1 MVVELFL
8 IGVALSMDAFA
19 VSMCKGLSMR
29 KLNHRHAFI
38 ISLFFGGFQ
47 AIMPLIGWFLGTQFE
62 QYIKPVDHWV
72 AFALLTYIGIKMIWD
87 ATHEKEEEKNE
98 KLEDPKLDLKEM
110 LLLAIATSID
120 ALAVGITFAVLQTPI
135 VPAITIIGLTTFCLS
150 WIGVAIGNRFGTRY
164 EKKAE
169 ITGGVVLVLIGLKIL
184 LEHLGVINF

>member
-29 KLNHRHAFI
+29 KLNHKHAFV

-72 AFALLTYIGIKMIWD
+72 AFALLAYIGIKMIWD
-87 ATHEKEEEKNE
+87 ATHEKDDEKNE
-98 KLEDPKLDLKEM
+98 KLEEPRLDLKE
-110 LLLAIATSID
+110 L
-120 ALAVGITFAVLQTPI
+120 FLQTPI

-150 WIGVAIGNRFGTRY
+150 WIGVAIGNRFGTKY